1 MIDPQIS
8 PQLKHWIWRSTRSNI
23 QSSLNLLPLLVAH
36 CILRCAGQLEC
47 RLAGKLGQSQP
58 NKQIERLSWCT
69 TAPREG
75 GPQNRLSFLSVNL
88 NDCAIFES
96 SLVTVSTRTV
106 LDTFAMSSVLRKLRI
121 IAIPLTRPNVSRTL
135 PLPKTKPSRLVYYQ
149 FQLALDPPPSVA
161 SEDKDSDPSNTKK
174 TRKGWL
180 PEEGVA
186 KWATNKAVDT
196 WGGFGKEKSGWKVCI
211 CSVYWLKRDDGWV
224 LGF

>member
-1 MIDPQIS
+1 MPV
-8 PQLKHWIWRSTRSNI
+8 N
-23 QSSLNLLPLLVAH
+23 LNADWLENSDKANQTSKLRDYPGVPLGL
-36 CILRCAGQLEC
+36 
-47 RLAGKLGQSQP
+47 
-58 NKQIERLSWCT
+58 
-69 TAPREG
+69 EG